1 MKILTSFLLLSSCII
16 STSAFSSDLI
26 NEKRAKFNYQM
37 LCQGCHVGDGRGGK
51 DVPNMKGLVGNFLK
65 TQKGREY
72 LVRVPGAANSA
83 IDSKELAE
91 LLNWIIITIGSESK
105 PKDFK
110 PFTEHEVEELRE
122 DPLMEV
128 VQYRIMLMKELSDLP
143 EQR

>member
-1 MKILTSFLLLSSCII
+1 MKLLTSSLLLYSCVI

-110 PFTEHEVEELRE
+110 PFTEQEVEELRE